1 MTQLPPS
8 LSSWK
13 LLGHDE
19 DSPSYIE
26 HWRKLDAF
34 FAYHGFTLWNRSDES
49 NQSIDG
55 PLPAPSNYVF
65 IPANRPNHVRSLSQF
80 PVSNGLLHA
89 ARKNKRHYIIR
100 ILSAGGE
107 GLDTLK
113 IMRLLT
119 TQSPDNLLSSH
130 HIIPIVEEVMYG
142 DIVFGVFP
150 LLGDRVQFAMMPVL
164 QQSSVEDIVFMI
176 MQALEVCHL
185 LFLNS

>member
-1 MTQLPPS
+1 
-8 LSSWK
+8 
-13 LLGHDE
+13 
-19 DSPSYIE
+19 
-26 HWRKLDAF
+26 
-34 FAYHGFTLWNRSDES
+34 
-49 NQSIDG
+49 
-55 PLPAPSNYVF
+55 
-65 IPANRPNHVRSLSQF
+65 
-80 PVSNGLLHA
+80 
-89 ARKNKRHYIIR
+89 
-100 ILSAGGE
+100 
-107 GLDTLK
+107 
-113 IMRLLT
+113 MRLLT